1 MIRYTLTCG
10 AGHEFEAWFRDSA
23 AYEAEA
29 QAGRLQCPLCGD
41 REVRKAPM
49 APAVHGGRR
58 EMQERAALPAPSERR
73 RQHLAQLLRAARA
86 LQRYV
91 ETHFEDVGERF
102 PEEARRIHQ
111 GEAEARGIYGKASAE
126 EVQELREEG
135 IEVLPL
141 PRLPEPD
148 A

>member
-1 MIRYTLTCG
+1 MIRYTLACA

-23 AYEAEA
+23 AYEEQAR
-29 QAGRLQCPLCGD
+29 AGRLECPLCGD
-41 REVRKAPM
+41 RDIRKAPM
-49 APAVHGGRR
+49 APAVHGGRDGG
-58 EMQERAALPAPSERR
+58 EGLPAPSERR
-73 RQHLAQLLRAARA
+73 RPHLARVLHAVRA

-102 PEEARRIHQ
+102 PEEARRIHR
-111 GEAEARGIYGKASAE
+111 GEAEARGIYGRASRE
-126 EVQELREEG
+126 EVRDLREEG